1 LSNKKRKAKL
11 EKEKKRYEVHRFHVH
26 SGFEM
31 LKISFGLLMGFSSV
45 KGYKLRSS
53 FFTWLAKGSAVSTAS
68 KFGISLLAKKL
79 ILLSLAISGGIY
91 VYGMYKKS
99 KSLRPVLVSEKGL
112 TIFYPGPFRR
122 SIEIRKDE
130 IKQIELIL
138 EKHGAPYTPGR
149 FPEWRKDK

>member
-1 LSNKKRKAKL
+1 
-11 EKEKKRYEVHRFHVH
+11 
-26 SGFEM
+26 M

-130 IKQIELIL
+130 IKQIEYKRDEEKLSFIFRKRDGGYIRVKLKENEKLIPSIL
-138 EKHGAPYTPGR
+138 TISRNCISKKMVEI
-149 FPEWRKDK
+149 